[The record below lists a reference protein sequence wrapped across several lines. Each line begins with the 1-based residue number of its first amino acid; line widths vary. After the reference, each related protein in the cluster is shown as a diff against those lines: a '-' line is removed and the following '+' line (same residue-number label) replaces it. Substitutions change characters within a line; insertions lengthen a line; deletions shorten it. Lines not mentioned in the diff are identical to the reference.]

1 MWSPE
6 FNGERDAVTERCA
19 GNCSMGH
26 RAELCANLTVQHV
39 LTIQQLACVLRPKP
53 GAAARFF
60 TWQDFNCRARAP
72 CLPAP
77 RQRMRPDFPY
87 LANRLCTCIDI
98 DQAIPGFALLS

>member
-1 MWSPE
+1 MRLLSSVLTRHWLASGAVSVRATGDQLPMWSPE
-6 FNGERDAVTERCA
+6 FNGERDAVTDHCA

-60 TWQDFNCRARAP
+60 T
-72 CLPAP
+72 
-77 RQRMRPDFPY
+77 
-87 LANRLCTCIDI
+87 
-98 DQAIPGFALLS
+98 